1 MPKVEIDYSNT
12 IFYKIFCKDT
22 TIKELY
28 VGLTTNFV
36 QRRHAHKQSCKNE
49 KAQNQKT
56 NYFLQYQFYHSLH

>member
-22 TIKELY
+22 TIKDLY

-36 QRRHAHKQSCKNE
+36 QRKHAHKQSCKM
-49 KAQNQKT
+49 KR
-56 NYFLQYQFYHSLH
+56 L